1 MIFCPE
7 CLLLGWRLKYKNNS
21 FAKTW
26 SYFTTEVEI
35 LIKMVPKMCRKIMER
50 EREDDRRYFHEIER
64 DFWEQEQQKK
74 GNEDPGGKNKCST
87 TFGKGIPIIP
97 GYKKHSLGESFW

>member
-74 GNEDPGGKNKCST
+74 GNEDPGGKINVALLLVKEFLSSQDI
-87 TFGKGIPIIP
+87 KNIA
-97 GYKKHSLGESFW
+97 